1 VIAKQV
7 SAPSAPKH
15 EFARLVKYLVDGQD
29 KLQRVGEVRVT
40 NCYSDELVAGILETL
55 NTQSFNTRAGP
66 DRTYHLILSF
76 RAGEEVDSETLAKIE
91 ERVCNA
97 LGFADHQRISV
108 VHHDT
113 DNLHM
118 HIAIN
123 KIHRTRFTI
132 HTPYRDYH
140 TLAKICEQL
149 EADYHLQK
157 DNHVPRKCGA
167 ENRAADM
174 EAHAGVESLLGWIR
188 RECGEQI
195 RAAKTWGELH
205 EVLSDHGLELRK
217 RANGLVFADTSGVMV
232 KASAVDR
239 GFSQPKM
246 EARLGQFVARP
257 QGREGRAPRKAYAK
271 KPVRCGSNTVEL
283 YAKYQSEQTENT
295 HACAVANAKA
305 RDHKSRLIE
314 SAKSRG
320 RLKRSAIKLMDAPRI
335 AKNWMYKATGKTLVG
350 EIAAINKAYLTERQ
364 ANYDRHRR
372 RAWADWLR
380 VQVTDGDKDALDALR
395 ARDAS
400 RAAKGNGFSGERKP
414 GRSAHAP
421 RSDGV
426 TKKGSIIY
434 SCGATAVRDDGQS
447 LAVSRSADQEG
458 LRAALAIA
466 QERFGSRITVR
477 GSDAF
482 REQVAVAAAG
492 GKLDITFDDKALELR
507 RRAIVRESHVQARAE
522 AYRQRNTPGVMANR
536 SEAVCIHKGPR
547 PAVGPAIDGGEYARS
562 TMRASEDPRPPAAF
576 TGKAIDVSRE
586 GKGKVK
592 VKSSGRS
599 R

>member
-40 NCYSDELVAGILETL
+40 NCYSDELVAGMLETL
-55 NTQSFNTRAGP
+55 NTQARNTRAGP

-91 ERVCNA
+91 ERVCDA

-140 TLAKICEQL
+140 TLAKVCEQL
-149 EADYHLQK
+149 EVDYHLQK
-157 DNHVPRKCGA
+157 DNHVARKCGA

-188 RECGEQI
+188 RECGDQI
-195 RAAKTWGELH
+195 RAAKTWSQLH
-205 EVLSDHGLELRK
+205 EILSDHGLELRK
-217 RANGLVFADTSGVMV
+217 RANGLVFVDASSVMV

-246 EARLGQFVARP
+246 EARLGQFAARP
-257 QGREGRAPRKAYAK
+257 EGREGRAPRKTYAK

-283 YAKYQSEQTENT
+283 YAKYQSEQTENF
-295 HACAVANAKA
+295 HACAEANAKA
-305 RDHKSRLIE
+305 RDRKIRLIE
-314 SAKSRG
+314 SAKLRG

-335 AKNWMYKATGKTLVG
+335 AKKWMYRATSTTLVG
-350 EIAAINKAYLTERQ
+350 EIAAINKAYLKERQ
-364 ANYDRHRR
+364 ANFDKHRR

-380 VQVTDGDKDALDALR
+380 VQATDGDKDALAALR
-395 ARDAS
+395 SRDAS
-400 RAAKGNGFSGERKP
+400 RAAKGNAFFGDRKSV
-414 GRSAHAP
+414 RSAHAARP
-421 RSDGV
+421 DAV

-434 SCGATAVRDDGQS
+434 SCGATAVRDDGQCLS
-447 LAVSRSADQEG
+447 VSRSVDQKG

-466 QERFGSRITVR
+466 QERFGSRIAVR

-482 REQVAVAAAG
+482 REQVALSAAA

-507 RRAIVRESHVQARAE
+507 RRAFVRETSVQTSTE
-522 AYRQRNTPGVMANR
+522 AHRQRNTPVVTAKRG
-536 SEAVCIHKGPR
+536 EAVCSDKSLR
-547 PAVGPAIDGGEYARS
+547 PVVGPTTGGVG
-562 TMRASEDPRPPAAF
+562 MRVQRCAL
-576 TGKAIDVSRE
+576 
-586 GKGKVK
+586 
-592 VKSSGRS
+592 
-599 R
+599 

>member
-7 SAPSAPKH
+7 SAPSAATH
-15 EFARLVKYLVDGQD
+15 QFARLVKYLVDGQD
-29 KLQRVGEVRVT
+29 KQQRVGEVRVT
-40 NCYSDELVAGILETL
+40 NCYSDELVAGMLETI
-55 NTQSFNTRAGP
+55 NTQARNTRAGP

-76 RAGEEVDSETLAKIE
+76 RAGEEVDSATLAKIE
-91 ERVCNA
+91 ERVCDA

-123 KIHRTRFTI
+123 KIHRTRLTI

-140 TLAKICEQL
+140 TLAKVCEQL
-149 EADYHLQK
+149 EVDYHLQQ
-157 DNHVPRKCGA
+157 DNHVARKCGA

-188 RECGEQI
+188 RECGDQI
-195 RAAKTWGELH
+195 RAAKTWSELH

-217 RANGLVFADTSGVMV
+217 RANGLVFLDASGVMV

-246 EARLGQFVARP
+246 EARLGEFVARP
-257 QGREGRAPRKAYAK
+257 EGREGRAPRKAYAK
-271 KPVRCGSNTVEL
+271 KPVRCGTNTVEL
-283 YAKYQSEQTENT
+283 YAKYQSDQTDNS
-295 HACAVANAKA
+295 HACAMANTKA

-314 SAKSRG
+314 SAKLRG

-335 AKNWMYKATGKTLVG
+335 AKKWMYKATGTTLVG
-350 EIAAINKAYLTERQ
+350 EIAAINKAYLKERQ

-380 VQVTDGDKDALDALR
+380 AKAADGDKEALNALR

-400 RAAKGNGFSGERKP
+400 RAAKGNAFIGDRKP
-414 GRSAHAP
+414 AHWAHATKA
-421 RSDGV
+421 DGV

-434 SCGATAVRDDGQS
+434 SCGATAVRDGGQS
-447 LAVSRSADQEG
+447 LAVSLSADQEG

-466 QERFGSRITVR
+466 QERFGSRIAVR

-482 REQVAVAAAG
+482 REQIALVAAG
-492 GKLDITFDDKALELR
+492 GKLDITFDDRALELR
-507 RRAIVRESHVQARAE
+507 RRAILRESYVQAHAE
-522 AYRQRNTPGVMANR
+522 AHRQRNTLGVMAKR
-536 SEAVCIHKGPR
+536 SEAVCGDR
-547 PAVGPAIDGGEYARS
+547 SLTPAVGPATAGGGHARS
-562 TMRASEDPRPPAAF
+562 TMRASSDASLAAPF
-576 TGKAIDVSRE
+576 TGKANDANRE
-586 GKGKVK
+586 GK
-592 VKSSGRS
+592 VKSNGR
-599 R
+599 RR

>member
-7 SAPSAPKH
+7 SAPSASTH
-15 EFARLVKYLVDGQD
+15 QFARLVKYLVDGQD
-29 KLQRVGEVRVT
+29 KQQRVGKVRVT

-55 NTQSFNTRAGP
+55 NTQARNTRAGP

-76 RAGEEVDSETLAKIE
+76 RAGEEVDTETLAKIE
-91 ERVCNA
+91 EHVCNA

-140 TLAKICEQL
+140 TLAKVCEQL
-149 EADYHLQK
+149 EVDYHLQK
-157 DNHVPRKCGA
+157 DNHVARKCGA

-188 RECGEQI
+188 RECGDQI
-195 RAAKTWGELH
+195 RAAKSWDELH

-217 RANGLVFADTSGVMV
+217 RANGLVFADASGVIV

-257 QGREGRAPRKAYAK
+257 EGREGRAPRKAYAK

-283 YAKYQSEQTENT
+283 YAKYQSEQTVNS
-295 HACAVANAKA
+295 HVCAMANAKA

-314 SAKSRG
+314 SAKLRG

-335 AKNWMYKATGKTLVG
+335 AKKWMYKATGKTLMG
-350 EIAAINKAYLTERQ
+350 EIAAINKAYLKERQ

-372 RAWADWLR
+372 LAWADWLR
-380 VQVTDGDKDALDALR
+380 VQAAEGDKDALNALR
-395 ARDAS
+395 ARDAG
-400 RAAKGNGFSGERKP
+400 RTTKGNTFFGDRKP
-414 GRSAHAP
+414 VHSAHALRP
-421 RSDGV
+421 DGV

-434 SCGATAVRDDGQS
+434 SCGATAVRDDGHRLS
-447 LAVSRSADQEG
+447 VSRSADQEG

-466 QERFGSRITVR
+466 QERFGSQIAVR

-482 REQVAVAAAG
+482 REQIALIAAG

-507 RRAIVRESHVQARAE
+507 RRAILRESDVQARAE
-522 AYRQRNTPGVMANR
+522 AHRQRNTPGVMAKR
-536 SEAVCIHKGPR
+536 SEAVCGDRSLR
-547 PAVGPAIDGGEYARS
+547 PAVGPATGGGEHARS
-562 TMRASEDPRPPAAF
+562 TMRASGDPSLAALY
-576 TGKAIDVSRE
+576 TGKTINANR
-586 GKGKVK
+586 GGNVK
-592 VKSSGRS
+592 RNGRS

>member
-1 VIAKQV
+1 VIAKKV
-7 SAPSAPKH
+7 SAPSPPKH
-15 EFARLVKYLVDGQD
+15 GFARLVKYLVDGQD

-40 NCYSDELVAGILETL
+40 NCYSDELVAGMLETL
-55 NTQSFNTRAGP
+55 NTQARNTRAGP

-76 RAGEEVDSETLAKIE
+76 RAGEEVDSETLAKIG
-91 ERVCNA
+91 ERVCDA

-140 TLAKICEQL
+140 TLAKVCEQL
-149 EADYHLQK
+149 EVDYHLQK
-157 DNHVPRKCGA
+157 DNHVARKCGA
-167 ENRAADM
+167 ENQAADM
-174 EAHAGVESLLGWIR
+174 EAHAGVESLLGWIK
-188 RECGEQI
+188 RECGDQI
-195 RAAKTWGELH
+195 RAAKSWDELH
-205 EVLSDHGLELRK
+205 DVLSDHGLELRQ
-217 RANGLVFADTSGVMV
+217 RANGLVFADASGVIV

-246 EARLGQFVARP
+246 EARLGEFVARP
-257 QGREGRAPRKAYAK
+257 EGREGRAPRKAYAK
-271 KPVRCGSNTVEL
+271 KPVRCGVNTAEL
-283 YAKYQSEQTENT
+283 YGKYQSEQTENS
-295 HACAVANAKA
+295 HVSAVANAKA

-314 SAKSRG
+314 SAKLRG

-335 AKNWMYKATGKTLVG
+335 AKKWMYRATGTTLVG
-350 EIAAINKAYLTERQ
+350 EIAAINKAYLKERQ

-380 VQVTDGDKDALDALR
+380 AKAADGDKEALNALR
-395 ARDAS
+395 ARDAG
-400 RAAKGNGFSGERKP
+400 RAAKGNAFYGDRKP
-414 GRSAHAP
+414 VRAAHAP
-421 RSDGV
+421 RPDGV

-434 SCGATAVRDDGQS
+434 SCGATAVRDDGHC

-458 LRAALAIA
+458 LRVALAIA
-466 QERFGSRITVR
+466 QERFGSRIAVR
-477 GSDAF
+477 GSDSF
-482 REQVAVAAAG
+482 REQIALVAAT

-507 RRAIVRESHVQARAE
+507 RRAILRESYAQARAE
-522 AYRQRNTPGVMANR
+522 AHRQRNAPGVMAKR
-536 SEAVCIHKGPR
+536 SEAVCGDR
-547 PAVGPAIDGGEYARS
+547 SLSPAVGPATGGGEHARS
-562 TMRASEDPRPPAAF
+562 TMRASGDPSMAAPI
-576 TGKAIDVSRE
+576 TRADIDVSRD
-586 GKGKVK
+586 GKGK
-592 VKSSGRS
+592 SRGRS